1 MALIV
6 WKRKVRLQLRK
17 QLEYAREE
25 FGLFTARRWVEQLIQ
40 FEERVKD
47 YPASYTP
54 VRELK
59 DESILYRGCTVMK
72 NFKIIYYYEEPVD
85 TVVIVTLWD
94 MRRNPLR
101 LVEEFKK

>member
-6 WKRKVRLQLRK
+6 WKWEVRLRLRK

-25 FGLFTARRWVEQLIQ
+25 FGLLTARRWVEQLQ
-40 FEERVKD
+40 LFEERVKE

-59 DESILYRGCTVMK
+59 DEPILYRGCTIMK
-72 NFKIIYYYEEPVD
+72 NFKIIYYYEEQTDKVF
-85 TVVIVTLWD
+85 IVTLWD

-101 LVEEFKK
+101 LVKEFEK